1 MEHSLAGKVAVV
13 TGSTSGIG
21 HAVAVRFA
29 AAGARVVALG
39 RSQSALRDVKDEIER
54 AGADALTI
62 AADVTN
68 ENEVRHA
75 LEEVIEKFAD
85 LDVLVNAAGH
95 ISSGTIEDTS
105 LTAWDAMMN
114 VNLRAVFHL
123 MQTAAPHLIKS
134 KGNIVNISSVT
145 GLRSFPGV
153 LAYCVSKAAL
163 DQLTR
168 CSALELAPKGVRV
181 NAVNPGVVVTEI
193 HKRGGMNVGDYERF
207 LEHSKTTH
215 PLGRVGDPKE
225 IAELVLYLA
234 SEKAAWITGGTYS
247 IDGGRALTCAR

>member
-75 LEEVIEKFAD
+75 LEKVIEKFAD

-95 ISSGTIEDTS
+95 ISSG
-105 LTAWDAMMN
+105 
-114 VNLRAVFHL
+114 
-123 MQTAAPHLIKS
+123 
-134 KGNIVNISSVT
+134 
-145 GLRSFPGV
+145 
-153 LAYCVSKAAL
+153 
-163 DQLTR
+163 
-168 CSALELAPKGVRV
+168 
-181 NAVNPGVVVTEI
+181 
-193 HKRGGMNVGDYERF
+193 
-207 LEHSKTTH
+207 
-215 PLGRVGDPKE
+215 
-225 IAELVLYLA
+225 
-234 SEKAAWITGGTYS
+234 
-247 IDGGRALTCAR
+247 